1 MQSLFDSHHSLPSPS
16 PITESFTTLVR
27 LGNIDDISEIGDVL
41 THSFNHFND
50 WSLWIYPFLK
60 MAVCDDLRSRLQ
72 KEENYHCIVA
82 EKKTQN
88 SIQSKDKIIGSV
100 ELSLRTVYGW
110 QGRKKYPYIS
120 NLAVSKNY
128 RRHGVASK
136 LLCKCEQIAKYWGY
150 NQLYLHVLADNNVG
164 QQLYLNNGYTI
175 HQVETDLYS
184 LFIPSKRRL
193 LLVKSI

>member
-1 MQSLFDSHHSLPSPS
+1 VQSLFDSHHSLPSPS

-27 LGNIDDISEIGDVL
+27 LGNIEDINEIGDVL
-41 THSFNHFND
+41 TYSFNHFND

-60 MAVCDDLRSRLQ
+60 MGVCEDLRSRLQ

-82 EKKTQN
+82 EKKRQN
-88 SIQSKDKIIGSV
+88 SIEPKNKIIGSV

-110 QGRKKYPYIS
+110 QGKRKYPYIS
-120 NLAVSKNY
+120 NLAVSKSY

-136 LLCKCEQIAKYWGY
+136 LLCKCEQIAKYWGF
-150 NQLYLHVLADNNVG
+150 NQLYLHVLADNSIG
-164 QQLYLNNGYTI
+164 RQLYLNNGYTI
-175 HQVETDLYS
+175 HQIETDLYS

>member
-1 MQSLFDSHHSLPSPS
+1 MQSLFDSYHYLPPSSPV
-16 PITESFTTLVR
+16 TESFTTLVR
-27 LGNIDDISEIGDVL
+27 LGNVNDINDIGDVL
-41 THSFNHFND
+41 THSFNHLND
-50 WSLWIYPFLK
+50 WNLWIYPFLK
-60 MAVCDDLRSRLQ
+60 MAVCEDLRSRLQ
-72 KEENYHCIVA
+72 KEENYYCIVA
-82 EKKTQN
+82 EKKAQN
-88 SIQSKDKIIGSV
+88 QSKEKIIGSV

-128 RRHGVASK
+128 RRQGVASQ
-136 LLCKCEQIAKYWGY
+136 LLCKCEQITAYLGF

>member
-1 MQSLFDSHHSLPSPS
+1 MQSLFDSHHHLPLTSAVN
-16 PITESFTTLVR
+16 ESFTTLVR
-27 LGNIDDISEIGDVL
+27 LGNVNDVNDIGDVL

-50 WSLWIYPFLK
+50 WNLWVYPFLK
-60 MAVCDDLRSRLQ
+60 MAICDDLRSRLQ
-72 KEENYHCIVA
+72 QEENYYCIVA
-82 EKKTQN
+82 EKK
-88 SIQSKDKIIGSV
+88 IAHESKQKIIGSV
-100 ELSLRTVYGW
+100 ELSLRTVFGW

-128 RRHGVASK
+128 RRQGVASQ
-136 LLCKCEQIAKYWGY
+136 LLSKCEQITRYLGF
-150 NQLYLHVLADNNVG
+150 NQLYLHVLADNNIG
-164 QQLYLNNGYTI
+164 QQLYLHNGYTI

>member
-1 MQSLFDSHHSLPSPS
+1 MTS
-16 PITESFTTLVR
+16 VR
-27 LGNIDDISEIGDVL
+27 LAKIEDINEIGDVL
-41 THSFNHFND
+41 THGFNDFND
-50 WSLWIYPFLK
+50 WTLWIYPFVK
-60 MAVCDDLRSRLQ
+60 MGVCEDLRTRLQ
-72 KEENYHCIVA
+72 KEENYHCVIA
-82 EKKTQN
+82 EKKIQS
-88 SIQSKDKIIGSV
+88 SIDSKDKIIGSI

-128 RRHGVASK
+128 RRQGVASQ
-136 LLCKCEQIAKYWGY
+136 LLSKCEQIAKYLGF